1 MPAQRR
7 RARRTLLRLDPSR
20 VSSVTVRVA
29 AGQDV
34 SKLDAQLAAV
44 RDRFPRAAVT
54 TTSFSA

>member
-1 MPAQRR
+1 
-7 RARRTLLRLDPSR
+7 
-20 VSSVTVRVA
+20 VTVRVA